1 MEKLQH
7 IEDHNHRHKHLHHHA
22 GPDNKDKNYSKNKKL
37 ALDKSNIKKSQRG
50 YNNNVKA
57 YMNSHN
63 IKTMSQVAGLEDS
76 EYNAEYIDE
85 VVNYFD
91 FQ

>member
-1 MEKLQH
+1 M
-7 IEDHNHRHKHLHHHA
+7 
-22 GPDNKDKNYSKNKKL
+22 

-63 IKTMSQVAGLEDS
+63 IKTRSQVAGLEDS
-76 EYNAEYIDE
+76 EYKAESEYIDE